1 MNKIIASKNMSIIA
15 VLTLMTA
22 TLSISASFTLPTSA
36 ADNTSEDNVA
46 ITIPVACTLVSS
58 GNNSHSVAIVNGTY
72 ETDIGTT
79 TLKVTCNDNQ
89 GFAIYAAGYTGN
101 EIGATNS
108 TKLVGTAASSNTT
121 IDTGT
126 ATGPVSGNDNSNW
139 AMKLNTTTSPT
150 PTYPITLDNSFNNYS
165 AVPSSY
171 TKVAHRDSGT
181 DIGTS
186 AVGSTL
192 TTTYAAYISK
202 LQYPDTY
209 TGQVKYTL
217 VHPASEVPLQPVPC
231 TAGNIC
237 YQSNASDVVGTMG
250 NQSASDGNSVKLYA
264 SNFSRTGYG
273 FAGWSD
279 AYDYATNPNAN
290 YYGPNETITAPS
302 DLSTNGLSLY
312 AVWIPSAGSLQSDG
326 TTTCN
331 SLTQAPAPGSSTK
344 ANLSSIS
351 ALTDD
356 RDGNTY
362 AIAKLADG
370 KCWIIE
376 NLRLADKD
384 SSNNDINLSSTNT
397 HNPSLPLNNSWYYK
411 NQQGTLTT
419 SNHLSA
425 TSDPTSTDP
434 DTAWCN
440 TDSSDCDDQSMLATN
455 NTTLFTNNTSSSY
468 NTSSNVYSYGNYYNW
483 YSATAG
489 HGKYGSSYGGRYTAP
504 GDICP
509 AGWHLPTGGSAS
521 AEFGALDVAMGGT
534 GAYQSTRKA
543 SNRWRTYPNNFVYS
557 GYVNGSSV
565 YYRNSFG
572 DYWSAS
578 GYNSSYAYYLNL
590 IGAGVDPG
598 SVGSSK
604 YYGRMVRCVAGV

>member
-15 VLTLMTA
+15 VLGLVTA
-22 TLSISASFTLPTSA
+22 TLSISASLTLPTSA
-36 ADNTSEDNVA
+36 ADNSSEDNVA

-72 ETDIGTT
+72 ATDIGTT
-79 TLKVTCNDNQ
+79 NLKVTCNDNQ
-89 GFAIYAAGYTGN
+89 GFAIYAVGYTGD

-108 TKLVGTAASSNTT
+108 TKLVGTAASSNAT

-217 VHPASEVPLQPVPC
+217 VHPSSADPPLSPVPC
-231 TAGNIC
+231 TARKIC
-237 YQSNASDVVGTMG
+237 YQPSANDTLGTMG
-250 NQSASDGNSVKLYA
+250 NQTPTSSQLTYGIPLWAP
-264 SNFSRTGYG
+264 NFKRDGYG
-273 FAGWSD
+273 FAGWND
-279 AYDYATNPNAN
+279 KYDYTGTF
-290 YYGPNETITAPS
+290 YGPNQIITPPA
-302 DLSTNGLSLY
+302 DFATNGLSLY
-312 AVWIPSAGSLQSDG
+312 AVWVPSAGSLQDSSTVSTLCG
-326 TTTCN
+326 TGTG
-331 SLTQAPAPGSSTK
+331 SLTQDPNDGTAD
-344 ANLSSIS
+344 LSSVT
-351 ALTDD
+351 ALTDE
-356 RDGNTY
+356 RDNNTY

-370 KCWIIE
+370 KCWMIE

-384 SSNNDINLSSTNT
+384 SNNNDIILSSSNT
-397 HNPSLPLNNSWYYK
+397 HNPSLPLTNIYDSS
-411 NQQGTLTT
+411 TT
-419 SNHLSA
+419 SNHLS
-425 TSDPTSTDP
+425 PTSSVAYDAT
-434 DTAWCN
+434 TAPEGWCN
-440 TDSSDCDDQSMLATN
+440 AYSSACMDQSRLRTDNTTLYTN
-455 NTTLFTNNTSSSY
+455 NTASSY
-468 NTSSNVYSYGNYYNW
+468 STSGNVYSYGNYYNW

-489 HGKYGSSYGGRYTAP
+489 QGTYSKSSGNTA

-509 AGWHLPTGGSAS
+509 AGWHLPTGKNTG
-521 AEFGALDVAMGGT
+521 EFYALNTAINNGATD
-534 GAYQSTRKA
+534 STA
-543 SNRWRTYPNNFVYS
+543 SNKLRSYPNSFVYS
-557 GYVNGSSV
+557 GLVNGASV
-565 YYRNSFG
+565 SQRDSHGY
-572 DYWSAS
+572 YWSSSAND
-578 GYNSSYAYYLNL
+578 NSNAYYLDFYW
-590 IGAGVDPG
+590 GVIYPHVHFNG
-598 SVGSSK
+598 K
-604 YYGRMVRCVAGV
+604 YYGWMVRCVSGV